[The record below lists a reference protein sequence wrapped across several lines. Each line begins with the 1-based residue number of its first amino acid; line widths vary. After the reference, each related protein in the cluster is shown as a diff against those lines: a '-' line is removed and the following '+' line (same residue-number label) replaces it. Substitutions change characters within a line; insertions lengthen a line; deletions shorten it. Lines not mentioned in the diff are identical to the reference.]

1 MVPRISQLAYVGF
14 RVADLN
20 EWRSFGTDLLGL
32 EVASSD
38 GDEDVL
44 RLRMD
49 ERAFRIELSRDE
61 SESLERVGW
70 EVPLERDFEIILD
83 RLSAYGVKVIEGS
96 ADVNSRRHY
105 ARTAAFVD
113 PSGIPSEIAY
123 SPIIAAQPYASPRP
137 SDGFVAGE
145 LGLGHLFLYV
155 EDVTVATS
163 FYCDVLGFEVTD
175 YIVWPEAGI
184 DAVFLRCN
192 ARHHSIALGKGR
204 PDQIGTLEHI
214 MLEARSIDDVGRAMD
229 AVIRAEVPLFS
240 TLGRHI
246 NDRMLSFY
254 ACAPSGILVEY
265 GCDALQVPN
274 GSSWG
279 VKQYTTGHTWGHNLV
294 GNEVS
299 PLPFRR
305 ADQFSDARGR
315 T

>member
-1 MVPRISQLAYVGF
+1 M
-14 RVADLN
+14 
-20 EWRSFGTDLLGL
+20 
-32 EVASSD
+32 
-38 GDEDVL
+38 
-44 RLRMD
+44 
-49 ERAFRIELSRDE
+49 
-61 SESLERVGW
+61 
-70 EVPLERDFEIILD
+70 
-83 RLSAYGVKVIEGS
+83 
-96 ADVNSRRHY
+96 
-105 ARTAAFVD
+105 
-113 PSGIPSEIAY
+113 
-123 SPIIAAQPYASPRP
+123 
-137 SDGFVAGE
+137 
-145 LGLGHLFLYV
+145 GHLFLYV

-204 PDQIGTLEHI
+204 PPDQIGTLEHI

-254 ACAPSGILVEY
+254 ACAPPSGILVEY

-279 VKQYTTGHTWGHNLV
+279 GLSSIRRVIHGGAITWLEMKYRRYPSEEPINSVMHGGV
-294 GNEVS
+294 GRKS
-299 PLPFRR
+299 SFIGSHPF
-305 ADQFSDARGR
+305 SS
-315 T
+315 